1 MAGCIPLFIFN
12 SAATLT
18 NGAAP
23 QPWPNQSGTDFELF
37 DGVWSAPVFPAGTVT
52 PTGNLSQPNPLIAQ
66 LQSSTGGK
74 YYISY
79 SVNYFGSTAT
89 FARTQVF
96 VGSNINP
103 NLNTP
108 VASAG
113 AETTPNVD
121 TTISGVGVAILAPG
135 DFIQF
140 TGSASSG
147 TGALADVYSNFCVY
161 QIA

>member
-1 MAGCIPLFIFN
+1 MAGCRCTQLFIFN

-18 NGAAP
+18 NGATP
-23 QPWPNQSGTDFELF
+23 QPWPNQGSSGTDFELF
-37 DGVWSAPVFPAGTVT
+37 DGVWSAPVFPGGTVT

-79 SVNYFGSTAT
+79 SVSYFGSTAT

-103 NLNTP
+103 NL
-108 VASAG
+108 
-113 AETTPNVD
+113 
-121 TTISGVGVAILAPG
+121 
-135 DFIQF
+135 
-140 TGSASSG
+140 
-147 TGALADVYSNFCVY
+147 
-161 QIA
+161 